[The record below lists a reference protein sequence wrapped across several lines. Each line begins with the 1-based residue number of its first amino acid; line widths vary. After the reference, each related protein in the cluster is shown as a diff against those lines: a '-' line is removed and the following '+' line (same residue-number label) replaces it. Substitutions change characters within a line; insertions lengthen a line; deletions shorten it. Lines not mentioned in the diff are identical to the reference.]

1 MREAGWYLFLVEASH
16 RDEATMGDDTCGNH
30 AISKLP
36 SSSSPLFDR
45 HRLQLGDKLIELAIT
60 EPSGL
65 AIELAAFDKLE

>member
-1 MREAGWYLFLVEASH
+1 
-16 RDEATMGDDTCGNH
+16 MGDDTCGNH